1 MGESRSAHDALGR
14 RQAGRDQHTEAT
26 GRHRYDRAGVQT
38 ERAGGG
44 MNDQSERTVKA
55 LAIGLPI
62 GGLIGVAFVL
72 AFDDPF
78 LGASSA
84 LTFGV
89 VIAALIADRWSE
101 E

>member
-1 MGESRSAHDALGR
+1 MN
-14 RQAGRDQHTEAT
+14 
-26 GRHRYDRAGVQT
+26 
-38 ERAGGG
+38 ERA
-44 MNDQSERTVKA
+44 ERTVKA
-55 LAIGLPI
+55 LGIGLPI

-72 AFDDPF
+72 AFDDPV

-89 VIAALIADRWSE
+89 VIAALLADRWTE

>member
-1 MGESRSAHDALGR
+1 MNES
-14 RQAGRDQHTEAT
+14 
-26 GRHRYDRAGVQT
+26 
-38 ERAGGG
+38 
-44 MNDQSERTVKA
+44 SERTVKA

-62 GGLIGVAFVL
+62 GALIGVAFVL
-72 AFDDPF
+72 AFEDLF

-89 VIAALIADRWSE
+89 VIAALLADRWSE